1 MLAPKLAVFKSFTT
15 AIPDTIHREQVITV
29 LNWVVTTF
37 PELAPRYAW
46 NQTMFTHHATFIV
59 GFSVAKPH
67 FNIALEKITL
77 DHFAPQI
84 NASGDRV
91 TTMLWQV
98 TYGHSVNYSLLQQAI
113 QYNLDT
119 KQTITTFWRP
129 KAN

>member
-1 MLAPKLAVFKSFTT
+1 MPKLAVFEPFTT
-15 AIPDTIHREQVITV
+15 AITDTTHRKQVITV
-29 LNWVVTTF
+29 LNWVSTTF

-46 NQTMFTHHATFIV
+46 KQPMFTQHDTFIV

-67 FNIALEKITL
+67 FNIALEKTTL

-84 NASGDRV
+84 SASDDRV

-98 TYGHSVNYSLLQQAI
+98 AYGHPVNYSLLQQAI

-119 KQTITTFWRP
+119 KQTMTTFWRP
-129 KAN
+129 KGN